1 VLDITRFLS
10 STAANRLGS
19 FPTMTVVTRI
29 KCSEQRSVT
38 YQCVTSVIFT
48 VIGLGGTNL
57 AIWLVHKVSNLVINK
72 TSNRSK
78 LCCVWYW
85 TWSLCHWRL
94 AVNCPRQVT
103 LKRLV
108 VPKLKDNN
116 TLNIAPSWFVA
127 GCAAVQ

>member
-1 VLDITRFLS
+1 VLDRTPFLS
-10 STAANRLGS
+10 SPAVNRLGS
-19 FPTMTVVTRI
+19 FPTVMVVTII
-29 KCSEQRSVT
+29 KMFITTHFNLPMCHVSNIYVHWD
-38 YQCVTSVIFT
+38 
-48 VIGLGGTNL
+48 GGTNL

-78 LCCVWYW
+78 LCCVRYW
-85 TWSLCHWRL
+85 TWSLCRWRL
-94 AVNCPRQVT
+94 AVNCPRQGT

-108 VPKLKDNN
+108 VPKLMDNN